1 MAGARRREYNKSG
14 NLIME
19 AGTEN
24 MKIAIGNDHTAVGLK
39 TWIKAHLLEAGH
51 EVVDFGT
58 NGEERTDYP
67 VYGYKAAKAVAAGE
81 CRFGVLICGTGVGI
95 SLAANKVRGIR
106 AAVCSEPYTAMLSR
120 RHNDA
125 NIVDFGAR
133 VVGPAIAEMIVDC
146 FIGEK
151 YEGGRHQRRI
161 DMLSAIEED
170 KFDV

>member
-1 MAGARRREYNKSG
+1 MAGARRRAYNKSG

-81 CRFGVLICGTGVGI
+81 CEPQLRPLRQRF
-95 SLAANKVRGIR
+95 
-106 AAVCSEPYTAMLSR
+106 R
-120 RHNDA
+120 RLLLQLL
-125 NIVDFGAR
+125 
-133 VVGPAIAEMIVDC
+133 PAE
-146 FIGEK
+146 
-151 YEGGRHQRRI
+151 
-161 DMLSAIEED
+161 
-170 KFDV
+170 